1 MTALAERR
9 CALLLTTLHRRDR
22 RRVLAELP
30 APAASRIRL
39 LVREL
44 ESLPFD
50 VADLAADVLAT
61 VPATTSMPV
70 TAHTPDLDALLRAS
84 QRLAPAWFARV
95 LGTASDIDPRFVVA
109 ALEPATAP
117 AVEREL
123 ARMPALPPA
132 LAAAVQ
138 AEARDLIGLGGAA

>member
-1 MTALAERR
+1 MSAMAERR

-30 APAASRIRL
+30 RPAAARIRV

-50 VADLAADVLAT
+50 VADLAGEVLAA
-61 VPATTSMPV
+61 VPASTAVSAPV
-70 TAHTPDLDALLRAS
+70 LTPDLDALLRAS
-84 QRLAPAWFARV
+84 QQLAPVWFARV
-95 LGTASDIDPRFVVA
+95 LGSTKSVDPRFVVA
-109 ALEPATAP
+109 ALDPAIAST
-117 AVEREL
+117 VEREL

-132 LAAAVQ
+132 LADAVQ
-138 AEARDLIGLGGAA
+138 AEARVLIGQEGAA